1 MHLQRLVSTELR
13 RYPVDAPRI
22 VLDIY
27 PDQQLVIPHA
37 PAGTQPLR
45 FSALDTFLERF
56 YQQHRR
62 GTS

>member
-1 MHLQRLVSTELR
+1 
-13 RYPVDAPRI
+13 VDAPRI

-37 PAGTQPLR
+37 PACTQPLR